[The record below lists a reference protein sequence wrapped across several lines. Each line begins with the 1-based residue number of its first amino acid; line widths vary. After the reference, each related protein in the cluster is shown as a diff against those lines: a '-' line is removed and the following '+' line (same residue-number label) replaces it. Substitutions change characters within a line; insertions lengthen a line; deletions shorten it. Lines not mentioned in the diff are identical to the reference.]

1 MPLFLQVFN
10 FLKQSSLC
18 YFDINIVNQKVC
30 FLAAHSME
38 EAEVLCD
45 RVGIFVDGGF
55 RCIANPKEVYYH
67 IHLYK
72 AHTNKF

>member
-1 MPLFLQVFN
+1 
-10 FLKQSSLC
+10 
-18 YFDINIVNQKVC
+18 
-30 FLAAHSME
+30 ME

-55 RCIANPKEVYYH
+55 RCIANPKEVYYR